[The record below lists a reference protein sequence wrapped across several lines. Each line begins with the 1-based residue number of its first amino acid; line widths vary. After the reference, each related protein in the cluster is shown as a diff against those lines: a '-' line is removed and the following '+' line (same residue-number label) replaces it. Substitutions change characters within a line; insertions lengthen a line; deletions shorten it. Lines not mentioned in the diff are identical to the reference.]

1 MHVALEP
8 RRTIRRAKRKKVSK
22 KNDTTKSGEVN
33 KEREKMGEK
42 KNGKREATVH
52 YLQST
57 AIVKDG
63 RSREGTW
70 VVYGGKSVRK

>member
-42 KNGKREATVH
+42 KRENGRRL
-52 YLQST
+52 YIIYNQR
-57 AIVKDG
+57 
-63 RSREGTW
+63 RS
-70 VVYGGKSVRK
+70 

>member
-8 RRTIRRAKRKKVSK
+8 RRTGIRRAKRKKVSK

-42 KNGKREATVH
+42 KGKREATVH

-63 RSREGTW
+63 RSREGT
-70 VVYGGKSVRK
+70 YTGENQ

>member
-33 KEREKMGEK
+33 KEREKMGEEK
-42 KNGKREATVH
+42 GKREATVH

>member
-1 MHVALEP
+1 LHSSPDGPASAGRKE
-8 RRTIRRAKRKKVSK
+8 KRSARKTT
-22 KNDTTKSGEVN
+22 TTKSGKVN
-33 KEREKMGEK
+33 KEREKMGEEK
-42 KNGKREATVH
+42 GKREATVH

-70 VVYGGKSVRK
+70 VVYGGKSVRE